1 MPGAA
6 CHGLLGGCLGVRGGA
21 GLQKRRSRLPGGS
34 DLPEAL
40 PPSACTLGAHLPELS
55 CHHGPEPVWTLLPC
69 LESFSGRELRS
80 HAQRLWSPWDPGAR
94 EPIWGAVGGEAMG
107 ARHLQGRPGTPKRP
121 RATGHPLGCEPLVHC
136 PGLAPLRPP
145 PRAPLRGVRHPSLG
159 TPEGGAVTSRVFG
172 LRDPP
177 LVVPI

>member
-6 CHGLLGGCLGVRGGA
+6 CHGVLRGCLGVRGGA

-55 CHHGPEPVWTLLPC
+55 CHHGPEPIWTLLPC
-69 LESFSGRELRS
+69 LESSGRELRS

-121 RATGHPLGCEPLVHC
+121 RATGHPPGCEPLCTAPAWRPSVPH
-136 PGLAPLRPP
+136 PGHRSE
-145 PRAPLRGVRHPSLG
+145 GSG
-159 TPEGGAVTSRVFG
+159 TPPWGHRKAG
-172 LRDPP
+172 L
-177 LVVPI
+177 